1 MKAAIY
7 EEFQGLVRISNVEDP
22 TPADFGA
29 ILKVE
34 ATGVCRSD
42 WHGWMG
48 HDADIVLPHV
58 PGHEIAGTVEAV
70 GREVKNWH
78 RGDRVTVPFVCG
90 CGTCHQCETGNHQV
104 CDEQTQPGFTHWG
117 SYAEY
122 VAIDFADTNLV
133 ALPEGIKFVTAAG
146 LGCRFATSFRAIAD
160 QGNAGPDQWVAVHGC
175 GGVGLS
181 AVMIAEAFGAQ
192 VIAIDVDDEAL
203 DLARAVGAV
212 SSVNARQSASVV
224 DEIRELSDGGVHLSI
239 DALGSGETCS
249 NSISNL
255 RKRGR
260 HVQVGLLAGDD
271 YRPRLP
277 MELVIANEL
286 EIVGSHGMQAHEY
299 GRMLTMIQEGR
310 LQPDKLIKQTVDLE
324 TAASALG
331 KPGELHVAG
340 VTVIDR
346 F

>member
-7 EEFQGLVRISNVEDP
+7 EEFQGPVQISNVDDP
-22 TPADFGA
+22 IPADFGV
-29 ILKVE
+29 ILKVA

-70 GREVKNWH
+70 GRDVKNWH

-90 CGTCHQCETGNHQV
+90 CGTCQQCETGNHQI

-122 VAIDFADTNLV
+122 VAIDFADVNLV
-133 ALPEGIKFVTAAG
+133 ALPEDIDFATAAG

-160 QGNAGPDQWVAVHGC
+160 QGNARPGQWVAVHGC
-175 GGVGLS
+175 GGIGLS
-181 AVMIAEAFGAQ
+181 AIMIAQAFGAQ
-192 VIAIDVDDEAL
+192 VIAIDVDDNAL
-203 DLARAVGAV
+203 DLAISVGAACT
-212 SSVNARQSASVV
+212 VNARQSASVV
-224 DEIRELSDGGVHLSI
+224 DEIRELSDGGVHLSV

-271 YRPRLP
+271 YRPQLP
-277 MELVIANEL
+277 MELVVANEL

-310 LQPDKLIKQTVDLE
+310 LQPDKLIRQTVDLE
-324 TAASALG
+324 TAAAALG
-331 KPGELHVAG
+331 NPDALHVAG